1 MSESS
6 SLTVDQIGPIHPD
19 TPATRQAA
27 RRTVITHAHD
37 PHDAALLL
45 DALGLEETP

>member
-27 RRTVITHAHD
+27 RRAVITHA
-37 PHDAALLL
+37 ALML
-45 DALGLEETP
+45 DALGLTEQVSA

>member
-6 SLTVDQIGPIHPD
+6 SLTTDQIGPIHPD

-27 RRTVITHAHD
+27 RRTVAAHAHD
-37 PHDAALLL
+37 TADAATLLA
-45 DALGLEETP
+45 ALGLEETP